1 MHELDLIPA
10 SYREQLKVK
19 RWFRLFFIS
28 VAITILIISG
38 LKFSIV
44 NSTKKLSDKIE
55 VLQKNKIVNIGLQKK
70 YNDLVEQE
78 IKLKKD
84 LEVLK
89 GLQGGPST
97 KQILLA
103 MDRAMQNGVWFT
115 QWSFNRL
122 REITPV
128 QPDTVQTG
136 YFIII
141 PQETANSSPVNQQAW
156 KLTTHMEIS
165 GQALDHT
172 NFSNFVNKLIH
183 QPEISDVKVIN
194 TSLNSNLSTQVV
206 DFKIIVIINNNYKG
220 DDV

>member
-28 VAITILIISG
+28 VTITILIISG
-38 LKFSIV
+38 LKFFVV

-55 VLQKNKIVNIGLQKK
+55 VLQKNKVVNLELQKN

-103 MDRAMQNGVWFT
+103 IDKAMQNGVWFT
-115 QWSFNRL
+115 QWSFNRF
-122 REITPV
+122 REITPI

-141 PQETANSSPVNQQAW
+141 PQETANSSPGNQQAW

-172 NFSNFVNKLIH
+172 NFSSFVNKLIQ
-183 QPEISDVKVIN
+183 QPEIADVKVVN
-194 TSLNSNLSTQVV
+194 TSLNSNLSTQVI
-206 DFKIIVIINNNYKG
+206 DFKIVVIINNNYKG

>member
-19 RWFRLFFIS
+19 RWFRLFFIAI
-28 VAITILIISG
+28 AITILVISG

-55 VLQKNKIVNIGLQKK
+55 VLQKNKVVNLELQKK

-115 QWSFNRL
+115 QWSFNRV
-122 REITPV
+122 REITPI

-141 PQETANSSPVNQQAW
+141 PQENINSPSPAQQAW
-156 KLTTHMEIS
+156 KLQIHMEIS
-165 GQALDHT
+165 GQALDHS
-172 NFSNFVNKLIH
+172 NFSSFVNKLIQ
-183 QPEISDVKVIN
+183 QPEIADVKVIN
-194 TSLNSNLSTQVV
+194 TSLNSTLSSQVV
-206 DFKIIVIINNNYKG
+206 DFKIVVIINNNYKD